1 MNIQRN
7 QFLSIEQLKDTYLQE
22 QKKVQSTATD
32 AGVSFGQILEDKSK
46 SLTQGSELK
55 FSKHAS
61 NRLSMRNIEL
71 SDEQVNRLQ
80 DGMQKANAKGIKDS
94 LMIMDKLA
102 FIVNVPSSTVVTAMD
117 QTETSDNIFT
127 NIDGAVIIQPDLMEA
142 YVPDR
147 QMEQGNRHK
156 QEVISL

>member
-1 MNIQRN
+1 MMNIQRN
-7 QFLSIEQLKDTYLQE
+7 QFLSIEQLTDTYLQE
-22 QKKVQSTATD
+22 SKKVQNTGAET
-32 AGVSFGQILEDKSK
+32 GVSFGQILEDKSK
-46 SLTQGSELK
+46 NITQGSVLK

-117 QTETSDNIFT
+117 QNETSDNIFT
-127 NIDGAVIIQPDLMEA
+127 NIDGAVII
-142 YVPDR
+142 
-147 QMEQGNRHK
+147 
-156 QEVISL
+156 

>member
-7 QFLSIEQLKDTYLQE
+7 QFLSIEQLKDTYLQD
-22 QKKVQSTATD
+22 QKKVQNSATESE
-32 AGVSFGQILEDKSK
+32 VSFGRILENKSH
-46 SLTQGSELK
+46 SLSQGSELK

-117 QTETSDNIFT
+117 QSETSDNIFT
-127 NIDGAVIIQPDLMEA
+127 NIDGAVI
-142 YVPDR
+142 V
-147 QMEQGNRHK
+147 
-156 QEVISL
+156 